1 VYTVKIKQ
9 LSLRL
14 IQDHTMYTYARVKV
28 QLYAFLTSELVKVS
42 CQPHELAAFTPIP
55 NGYQGGWK
63 DLKETEYEGLDCN
76 DVAQDRDQW
85 RALVKTIMKL
95 RDP

>member
-1 VYTVKIKQ
+1 
-9 LSLRL
+9 
-14 IQDHTMYTYARVKV
+14 MYTYARVKV

-63 DLKETEYEGLDCN
+63 DLKETVCG
-76 DVAQDRDQW
+76 DVDWIYLAQDRDQW
-85 RALVKTIMKL
+85 RALVKTIMK
-95 RDP
+95 PWVP